1 MQQPAGILDTRSMP
15 VTQSPEI
22 YPDTRGCMS
31 FILIVKSI
39 FGI

>member
-15 VTQSPEI
+15 VTQSP
-22 YPDTRGCMS
+22 DTRGCMR
-31 FILIVKSI
+31 FILILKSI